1 MPIDLS
7 SHMDTSA
14 WESLTVSS
22 GSSVLST
29 TSDGSSA
36 FDDLVATSAGL
47 SSVSSNGIDLV
58 ALSAKALIDEASDIT
73 GLDDDFDLESAVS
86 ELSPSALSGLLDS
99 TSDSAVLN
107 AFFGNTDVDALLTS
121 VVSSS
126 SRG

>member
-7 SHMDTSA
+7 SHMDSSA
-14 WESLTVSS
+14 WDSLTASSS
-22 GSSVLST
+22 GGVMSTGDGTSSF
-29 TSDGSSA
+29 DGV
-36 FDDLVATSAGL
+36 VATSSGL

-58 ALSAKALIDEASDIT
+58 ALSAQALIDEASEVT
-73 GLDDDFDLESAVS
+73 GLGDDAELESAVS
-86 ELSPSALSGLLDS
+86 ELSPTALSGLLDS

-121 VVSSS
+121 VVSST

>member
-14 WESLTVSS
+14 WDSLTM
-22 GSSVLST
+22 
-29 TSDGSSA
+29 SSA
-36 FDDLVATSAGL
+36 GGVVSTGDGTSSFDGIVATSAGL

-58 ALSAKALIDEASDIT
+58 ALSAKALIDEASEVT
-73 GLDDDFDLESAVS
+73 GLDEDVDLESAVS
-86 ELSPSALSGLLDS
+86 ELSPTALSGLLDS